1 MGSVE
6 KRLDISLN
14 TELQVPSVLS
24 TDFWL
29 AVTAQVKRGREE
41 GGREAGAQIW
51 RGLGGNLVYC
61 NALQQ
66 LCCLE
71 TAV

>member
-29 AVTAQVKRGREE
+29 AVTAQVKGGREE
-41 GGREAGAQIW
+41 GGRETGAQMGVGW
-51 RGLGGNLVYC
+51 M
-61 NALQQ
+61 
-66 LCCLE
+66 E
-71 TAV
+71 TSFL

>member
-24 TDFWL
+24 TDFL
-29 AVTAQVKRGREE
+29 ASGYSPGQGS
-41 GGREAGAQIW
+41 
-51 RGLGGNLVYC
+51 
-61 NALQQ
+61 
-66 LCCLE
+66 
-71 TAV
+71 